1 MERCRLEMESCGVEA
16 ALLLHRERFSVYVSG
31 MPE

>member
-1 MERCRLEMESCGVEA
+1 MESCGVEA